1 MIAVV
6 NYGGGNLKSITNM
19 LEKLDFA
26 YIVTDKEE
34 EILSAKKVIFPGQG
48 HFEQSMNAIKA
59 KKLDF
64 AIKKAIEAKIPFFG
78 ICVGLQVLFEGSEE
92 APNVDGL
99 GVFKGKVVKYTQG
112 KVPQIGWNKLKT
124 TENNTFLTDDYY
136 YFVNSYYVQPEDSS
150 IVSAYANYHNDFAAA
165 IEKDN
170 VIATQFHTEKSGQV
184 GFDTLKK
191 WLNS

>member
-19 LEKLDFA
+19 LEKLDFE

-48 HFEQSMNAIKA
+48 HFEQSMNAIKE
-59 KKLDF
+59 KKLDI

-136 YFVNSYYVQPEDSS
+136 YFVNSYYVQPEDPS